1 MVGAAPL
8 GCLLCGEEEK
18 EEAEAAGEWKL
29 VSGPACVGQR
39 RGKGGD
45 PKAGAPQETKR
56 GRGIPEPSTLRGWRG
71 GCRLR
76 PPLGVMAP
84 L

>member
-1 MVGAAPL
+1 MVGAAPP
-8 GCLLCGEEEK
+8 GCLLRGEEE
-18 EEAEAAGEWKL
+18 AGAAGEWKS
-29 VSGPACVGQR
+29 VSGPACAGQR

-45 PKAGAPQETKR
+45 PGAGEPGKTKR
-56 GRGIPEPSTLRGWRG
+56 GGGGGGIPEPSTLRGWG
-71 GCRLR
+71 GGRRLR